1 MSMGQPNF
9 KSKSL
14 NTDSEGFRMSEN
26 SVGNFYGFDN
36 FGSFNQGNSLV
47 FLGASFVFG
56 VGASSD
62 SKTINSQVNSIIG
75 KPSVNMGV
83 RGYTSTQELLL
94 VIKYLDEIKGSTK
107 LIWSSSLNDLSIAL
121 KGSTAIRID
130 GLTGYFGH
138 KQLLDELFKTT
149 YGSIATKQNNLFYR
163 LKDKVKNI
171 TPLKENN
178 NVERSVDYSFK
189 LWAKN
194 ATILKSILE
203 PLGIDL
209 LVVLQPVLGWN
220 TRSSHPI
227 ELVMHQR
234 DSQMDDSIKT
244 LTRPNIGHQY
254 SSRIK
259 SFLSE
264 QNISFLDLNY
274 KLSST
279 DISSDSVFFYDY
291 CHLTDYGY
299 NWVAKQIAEELI

>member
-14 NTDSEGFRMSEN
+14 NTDSKGFRMSEN
-26 SVGNFYGFDN
+26 SVGHFYGFDN
-36 FGSFNQGNSLV
+36 FESFNQGNSLV

-62 SKTINSQVNSIIG
+62 SNTINSQVNSIIG
-75 KPSVNMGV
+75 KSSVNMGV

-94 VIKYLDEIKGSTK
+94 VIKYLDKIKGSTK

-121 KGSTAIRID
+121 KGPTAIRID

-138 KQLLDELFKTT
+138 KQLLDELFKAT
-149 YGSIATKQNNLFYR
+149 YGSIATRQSNLFYR
-163 LKDKVKNI
+163 LKDKAKNI
-171 TPLKENN
+171 TSLKEND
-178 NVERSVDYSFK
+178 VERSVDYSFK

-234 DSQMDDSIKT
+234 DLQMDDSIKK
-244 LTRPNIGHQY
+244 LTQPHIGHQY
-254 SSRIK
+254 NSRVK

-264 QNISFLDLNY
+264 HSISVLDLND
-274 KLSST
+274 KMNST
-279 DISSDSVFFYDY
+279 DFSSDSIFFYDY

-299 NWVAKQIAEELI
+299 NWVAKQIVKEMI